1 MTDARPLFGLG
12 ICLLSALS
20 FASNSTLSVF
30 AYRDGADAVSVG
42 TFRFVVVCLALFV
55 YLKAFGIPM
64 RLPPRQR
71 NWALALGLLAAVQS
85 GCLLTAMQYID
96 VGLAILTLY
105 LHPLLVGVIVALTGH
120 ERTTPALWGCLAVA
134 FVGLTLALDVTGD
147 GFDAVGVGLAAVSA
161 TLLSVLIVGS
171 ARVIGARDSRPVT
184 FHMHISG
191 ALAWIVVGLL
201 SPEFRL
207 PHSAEGWASYVAVP
221 LLYTI
226 AITTFFVAVGV
237 VGPVKTS
244 LVMNIEPL
252 ASMTLGFLLLGQIF
266 TGLQLVGAAL
276 VVAAI
281 VTLHLAEH
289 RRAR

>member
-1 MTDARPLFGLG
+1 MTGSRPLFGLG

-30 AYRDGADAVSVG
+30 AYRDGADAISVG
-42 TFRFVVVCLALFV
+42 TFRFVVVAVALFI
-55 YLKAFGIPM
+55 YLKVFGIPV
-64 RLPPRQR
+64 RLPPRER
-71 NWALALGLLAAVQS
+71 KWALALGLLAAVQS

-105 LHPLLVGVIVALTGH
+105 LHPLLVGVIVGLTGQ
-120 ERTTPALWGCLAVA
+120 ERTPPALWGCLAVA
-134 FVGLTLALDVTGD
+134 FVGLALALDVTGD
-147 GFDAVGVGLAAVSA
+147 RFDSYGVGLAAVSA
-161 TLLSVLIVGS
+161 ILLSLLIVGS
-171 ARVIGARDSRPVT
+171 ARVIGVRDSRPIT

-191 ALAWIVVGLL
+191 ALAWIAVGLL

-221 LLYTI
+221 LLYTV
-226 AITTFFVAVGV
+226 AITSFFVAVGV

-252 ASMTLGFLLLGQIF
+252 ASMAFGFLLLGQVF
-266 TGLQLVGAAL
+266 TGLQLFGAAL

-281 VTLHLAEH
+281 VTLHLSEH
-289 RRAR
+289 PAAR